1 MQRPQF
7 TIFLLIFSCILAKK
21 VTAQWPD
28 QVYSSSIQSIKLY
41 KAGDPLSYPLIQL
54 GTAEQLELH
63 FDELNA
69 GPKNYYY
76 TLQLCQADWT
86 PAALQ
91 PYDYLKGFISN
102 RIRNYRPSSLSQNRY
117 THYQLTFPE
126 SNSGPTRSGNYLLK
140 VFLNDDTSKLIFT
153 RRVLVVGKKVA
164 VSAQV
169 RQPFDGQLLLTH
181 QQVQVGVTPLQVPQN
196 NFSPMDLRVQLLQNR
211 VWSTSHIQKTPT
223 VYRGN
228 YFEYTDESF
237 SVFPAGQEWRWADL
251 RSFRLRSERISSIQD
266 NDSTSRVD
274 VFVNPDG
281 PRSGKMSLLNRD
293 INGAYVL
300 ESRDNPNVLFQGEYA
315 WVHFTYFPPGGQPY
329 RGRDVYIFGELT
341 GYQLGPDS
349 RMDFD
354 VEKGCYT
361 KALFLKQ
368 GYYNYLY
375 MTNGDGAEN
384 KSPVSVYTEG
394 NYWGTENEYL
404 VLVYCRT
411 VGSRA
416 DELIGYTQIHSA
428 FQR

>member
-7 TIFLLIFSCILAKK
+7 TIFLLILCCITSKK
-21 VTAQWPD
+21 ATAQWPD
-28 QVYSSSIQSIKLY
+28 QVYSPSIQSIKLY

-54 GTAEQLELH
+54 GTTEQLELH

-86 PAALQ
+86 PAVLQ

-153 RRVLVVGKKVA
+153 RRVLVVVKKVA

-181 QQVQVGVTPLQVPQN
+181 QQVQVSVTPLQVPQN

-237 SVFPAGQEWRWADL
+237 SVFPAGQEWRWVDL

-293 INGAYVL
+293 INGAFVL

-341 GYQLGPDS
+341 GYQLGPDN

-354 VEKGCYT
+354 LDKGCYT